1 MITLGW
7 RWALF
12 ALGTSGA
19 LIDELTSVSEGT
31 RAPKRT
37 PPRLGCVT
45 GDLHELPLGR
55 QRYSVNRLA
64 TVVPTVCKF
73 YLLPFLQK
81 VVPVTP
87 VPYVGSASP
96 SRQAL
101 LTRKQ
106 VADLIGVSVSCL

>member
-12 ALGTSGA
+12 ALGCSVA

-64 TVVPTVCKF
+64 NVVPTVW
-73 YLLPFLQK
+73 
-81 VVPVTP
+81 
-87 VPYVGSASP
+87 
-96 SRQAL
+96 
-101 LTRKQ
+101 
-106 VADLIGVSVSCL
+106 VADKRWDAVTSVKRAEGIIGVTFELQFVILFKVTSSAANRRYTV